1 MSTSAPAPPPATQ
14 PSLWRAWC
22 YLVLLS
28 WRRQARAR
36 QMVWIALGLLAFT
49 TIMTAVASAADLFHR
64 PRYRQYTAEA
74 LVMIDAVRPGSP
86 VQAVA
91 DASFGAAHAIAASDT
106 SAVQIFSRYVVAA
119 VFLGFL
125 LPLWS
130 LSFATEAIGGE
141 REQNNLIWLLARPI
155 PRPAIYLAKFVAL
168 LPWTFALNVG
178 GFALLCLAGGRPGLT
193 ALRMFWPAAVCATL
207 AFAALFHLMGA
218 AFRRPAVFAI
228 GYSFFLE
235 IILGNMPGYL
245 KRVSIGFYAHCM
257 MLETAERHGVLLERS
272 AVYQP
277 VDGTTA
283 MIVLLAATTALL
295 ALGMVVFSRTQYH
308 EGV

>member
-1 MSTSAPAPPPATQ
+1 
-14 PSLWRAWC
+14 
-22 YLVLLS
+22 
-28 WRRQARAR
+28 
-36 QMVWIALGLLAFT
+36 
-49 TIMTAVASAADLFHR
+49 
-64 PRYRQYTAEA
+64 
-74 LVMIDAVRPGSP
+74 MIDALRPGSP
-86 VQAVA
+86 LQAVA
-91 DASFGAAHAIAASDT
+91 NASFGAAHAIAASDT
-106 SAVQIFSRYVVAA
+106 SAVQVFSRYVVAA

-168 LPWTFALNVG
+168 LPWAFALNVG

-193 ALRMFWPAAVCATL
+193 ALRMFWPAVVCATL

-235 IILGNMPGYL
+235 IVLGNMPGYL

-257 MLETAERHGVLLERS
+257 MLEAAERHGVLLERS

-283 MIVLLAATTALL
+283 MIVLLTATTGLL